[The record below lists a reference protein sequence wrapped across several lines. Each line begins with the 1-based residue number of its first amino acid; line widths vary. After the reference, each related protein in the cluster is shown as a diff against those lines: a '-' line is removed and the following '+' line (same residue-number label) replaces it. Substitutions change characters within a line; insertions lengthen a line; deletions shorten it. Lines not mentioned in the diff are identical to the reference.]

1 MGNPIRSDRPRVKRG
16 FVKVGQQFLQNES
29 TNLTDAE
36 YRLLILLHSFKFEN
50 SSNPVIPGRE
60 LLAKRCGWSTRKVSR
75 VWESLEA
82 KKAIKRVSRPG
93 RSNELRLTLDIYDP
107 TLDTSVNT
115 TLDTT
120 VKGPLTPV
128 STEEEEGNKRG
139 GDGGSGGDL
148 ELSLI
153 ANSSSP
159 PVTAFDRFWKAYPR
173 KRGKKAALKAWKN
186 LKPNQGLVEIILK
199 AVEAGKANG
208 WDDPQFIPYPATWL
222 NRGQWEDEHE
232 GKAKSGYKFD
242 PKYCGR

>member
-1 MGNPIRSDRPRVKRG
+1 MHKPIPNARPPVKG
-16 FVKVGQQFLQNES
+16 FVRVGRQFLVDA
-29 TNLTDAE
+29 TDLTDAE
-36 YRLLILLHSFKFEN
+36 YRLLTYLHSFQFQTDSKPRPSRNLVAET
-50 SSNPVIPGRE
+50 
-60 LLAKRCGWSTRKVSR
+60 LGWSVAKFKR
-75 VWESLEA
+75 VRAGLEA
-82 KKAIKRVSRPG
+82 KKWIKRCSRPG
-93 RSNELRLTLDIYDP
+93 RTNEFQLTRLIYDP
-107 TLDTSVNT
+107 GSKDEPPTRLTHEPTLGS
-115 TLDTT
+115 
-120 VKGPLTPV
+120 PV
-128 STEEEEGNKRG
+128 SPEEEEGNKGRG
-139 GDGGSGGDL
+139 GDSSRDL

-199 AVEAGKANG
+199 AVEAAKANG
-208 WDDPQFIPYPATWL
+208 WDDPQYIPHPATWL